1 MSDSFA
7 NELTRNLS
15 MARGSLSGAGLY
27 VIVDDCSP
35 RQQGLGHLNLLAC
48 CSQAFRLS
56 STTVQSPAAK
66 PDTYDDM
73 AVKSLVFVLCCFA
86 RNLINVSSAAP
97 VLHRHVLLS
106 RRVYRDVIS
115 LPAHQREDF

>member
-35 RQQGLGHLNLLAC
+35 RQQGLGHLNLLALLT
-48 CSQAFRLS
+48 SVPTFIHNRPEPS
-56 STTVQSPAAK
+56 SETR
-66 PDTYDDM
+66 Y
-73 AVKSLVFVLCCFA
+73 L
-86 RNLINVSSAAP
+86 
-97 VLHRHVLLS
+97 
-106 RRVYRDVIS
+106 
-115 LPAHQREDF
+115 